1 MMPGTIAQRRVG
13 MVKVEAS
20 GAVDVSGLTSAE
32 RTVALYASDMPTRRR
47 YGSKEQVRAWVA
59 QGVERLGR
67 TELRRRALFLNGH
80 FLLALGGLVPIP
92 ALVQARHDERFPDAF
107 RLDVA
112 GHATATSVCF
122 DGMSKAAMKRNA
134 AAKVDGQ
141 CPCEN
146 TGRMFIDI
154 DGDPDL
160 SYEVDCLVHAAAPQ
174 FVRAGR

>member
-1 MMPGTIAQRRVG
+1 MTSPA
-13 MVKVEAS
+13 AS
-20 GAVDVSGLTSAE
+20 PVDVSGLTSTE

-47 YGSKEQVRAWVA
+47 YGSKEQVRAWVS

-92 ALVQARHDERFPDAF
+92 APVQARHDERFPDAF

-141 CPCEN
+141 CPCED

-160 SYEVDCLVHAAAPQ
+160 SYEVDCPVHASAPQ
-174 FVRAGR
+174 FVRVGR

>member
-1 MMPGTIAQRRVG
+1 M
-13 MVKVEAS
+13 
-20 GAVDVSGLTSAE
+20 
-32 RTVALYASDMPTRRR
+32 ALYASDMPTRRR
-47 YGSKEQVRAWVA
+47 YGSKEQVRAWVV

-67 TELRRRALFLNGH
+67 RELTRRALFFNGQ
-80 FLLALGGLVPIP
+80 FLLALGGLVPVP
-92 ALVQARHDERFPDAF
+92 APVQARHDERFPDAY
-107 RLDVA
+107 RLTVA
-112 GHATATSVCF
+112 GQATATSVLF

-141 CPCEN
+141 CPCED

-160 SYEVDCLVHAAAPQ
+160 SYEVDCPVHASTPQ